1 MISISEANFKMTSNN
16 NNNRNRTNNAPST
29 YKIVHQRGEISPA
42 YDGDIQIIA
51 TKPASNF

>member
-1 MISISEANFKMTSNN
+1 MTSNN